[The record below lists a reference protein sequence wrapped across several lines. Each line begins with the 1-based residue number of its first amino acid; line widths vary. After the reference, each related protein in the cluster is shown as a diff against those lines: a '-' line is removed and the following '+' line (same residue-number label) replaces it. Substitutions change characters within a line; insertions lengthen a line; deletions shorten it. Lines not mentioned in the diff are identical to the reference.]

1 MSKQAESTEA
11 AFEAAIAQASGE
23 EAPAE
28 EAETTEETDGEA
40 EEPEEAPAEDDDEGD
55 AAATPSDPV
64 AAAKAAFDAGDIDAL
79 AKALGTSAPATDAKA
94 FVRMRKAESVMR
106 AAEQERERQAQLL
119 AEAKRMYG
127 PLARARVAA
136 KKGDVAAIRQLLEET
151 TQKPLDQLLP
161 LLAKSKPVDPD
172 VAALRAELAELR
184 KHSGRVSRHSE
195 LAKHAVA
202 KMPDWEDEIDAV
214 VEASYDAELGDY
226 RLTPREAADKLVAK
240 TKARAEALGLAAKKK
255 PGPKPGTPR
264 PLQTKGGASKPVDD
278 AERRYQAAI
287 LAASVPR
294 GRR

>member
-1 MSKQAESTEA
+1 LKQAESTEA

-28 EAETTEETDGEA
+28 EAESAEET
-40 EEPEEAPAEDDDEGD
+40 PEEEVSEDVSTDDDDEGD

-94 FVRMRKAESVMR
+94 FVRMRKAEAVMKK
-106 AAEQERERQAQLL
+106 AEEERDRQAQLL

-184 KHSGRVSRHSE
+184 KHSGRVSRHSD

-240 TKARAEALGLAAKKK
+240 TKARAEALGLAGKTKGK

>member
-28 EAETTEETDGEA
+28 EAETTEET
-40 EEPEEAPAEDDDEGD
+40 PEEEVSEEASTDDDEGD